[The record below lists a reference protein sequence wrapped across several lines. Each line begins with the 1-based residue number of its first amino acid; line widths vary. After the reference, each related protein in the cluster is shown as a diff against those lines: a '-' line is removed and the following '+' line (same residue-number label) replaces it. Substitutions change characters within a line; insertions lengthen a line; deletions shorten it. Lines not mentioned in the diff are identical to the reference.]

1 MPPML
6 FARLRTDVDLKI
18 RRGAWYRVLDLG
30 DLEAIIEVNKR
41 PVKVLRA
48 VLEIQQRPPLRWTV
62 VPRPKGRKA
71 PAELGVQYG
80 VCPSCRSRAP
90 LPKRGRDLQCPRC
103 KQEFAVNWGEG
114 YLSDP
119 SA

>member
-6 FARLRTDVDLKI
+6 FARLQADVDLKI

-30 DLEAIIEVNKR
+30 DLEAVIEVNKR
-41 PVKVLRA
+41 PMSVLRA
-48 VLEIQQRPPLRWTV
+48 WLEIQQRPPLRWTV
-62 VPRPKGRKA
+62 VPRPPGRKA

-90 LPKRGRDLQCPRC
+90 LPKRSQELQCPRC

-114 YLSDP
+114 YLGDP
-119 SA
+119 SV

>member
-1 MPPML
+1 MTSSL
-6 FARLRTDVDLKI
+6 FARLQTDVDLKI

-30 DLEAIIEVNKR
+30 DLEAVIEVNKR

-62 VPRPKGRKA
+62 VARPQGRKA
-71 PAELGVQYG
+71 PELGVQYG
-80 VCPSCRSRAP
+80 VCPSCRTRAP
-90 LPKRGRDLQCPRC
+90 LPKRAHELQCPRC

-114 YLSDP
+114 YLADP
-119 SA
+119 LK